1 MKYSNWHNTQYFHS
15 TFNHLNI
22 MHIKTI
28 LTTILMVSVFIVSYG
43 QQRVGINTTTPV
55 RPLEIYGNGEQY
67 LRVHSSTASN
77 NRVGIEFIRGDDDS
91 NARDWK
97 IENWDGNF
105 KILTGTDNFA
115 TLGDHVLHISED
127 GLVGIGTTSPVTR
140 LHVDG
145 GEDASNTLDGYL
157 MLGTKTGNNL
167 IMDQNEIMARL
178 NGAPST
184 LYIQTGGGNTW
195 FAGGDVFMGSGG
207 GKVSIGGAP
216 LSERFNI
223 NGSLY
228 QVQLR
233 NPLDGMNDWY
243 IGASNASWQTGDD
256 LLCFSPNTGQLNST
270 LRLKRVTE
278 NNGSEAPVMITS
290 PSTQTLFFDGNEIDS
305 NTPLYINHNSDEE
318 TYINPSGGKVG
329 VGTSNPDG
337 VLTVKTTEF
346 GLGVKRDFGTWWI
359 SPTSTGV
366 VNFWKNTD
374 LLAYFSYDNGGD
386 WIAVSDRNLKE
397 NIRGIGSVMEN
408 INKVRLTS
416 YSFIHDPAS
425 RKDIGVIAQELEPL
439 FPEAVSY
446 NNGQYGVS
454 YDQLTVIGI
463 KGIQEQQSRL
473 EDLNRKLDSMLY
485 DK

>member
-1 MKYSNWHNTQYFHS
+1 MKNILFYITHYFPS
-15 TFNHLNI
+15 SINHHA
-22 MHIKTI
+22 MHTKLIF
-28 LTTILMVSVFIVSYG
+28 TTMLMLSCISVFYG

-55 RPLEIYGNGEQY
+55 RPLEIYGNSQQY
-67 LRVHSSTASN
+67 LRVHSSTASG
-77 NRVGIEFIRGDDDS
+77 NRVGIEFIRGEDDS

-97 IENWDGNF
+97 IENWDGKF

-115 TLGDHVLHISED
+115 TLGDHVFHISED

-140 LHVDG
+140 LHVDS

-157 MLGTKTGNNL
+157 MLGSKSGNNL

-178 NGAPST
+178 NGVPST
-184 LYIQTGGGNTW
+184 LYLQTGGGNTW
-195 FAGGDVFMGSGG
+195 FSGGDVFMGSGG
-207 GKVSIGGAP
+207 GKVSIGGAT

-223 NGSLY
+223 NGSVY
-228 QVQLR
+228 QMQLR

-243 IGASNASWQTGDD
+243 IGASNATWTTGDD
-256 LLCFSPNTGQLNST
+256 LLCFSPNSGQSNST
-270 LRLKRVTE
+270 LRLKGVSE

-290 PSTQTLFFDGNEIDS
+290 PSTQTLYFDGNEIDS

-329 VGTSNPDG
+329 IGTTNPLG

-346 GLGVKRDFGTWWI
+346 GLGVKRDNGTWWF

-366 VNFWKNTD
+366 VNIWKNAQ
-374 LLAYFSYDNGGD
+374 LLAFFSYDNGGD
-386 WIAVSDRNLKE
+386 WVAVSDRNLKE
-397 NIRGIGSVMEN
+397 NIRPIASVMDK
-408 INKVRLTS
+408 INALRLCS

-425 RKDIGVIAQELEPL
+425 KKDIGVIAQELEPL

-446 NNGQYGVS
+446 VNDQYGVN
-454 YDQLTVIGI
+454 YDQLTVIAI
-463 KGIQEQQSRL
+463 KGIQEQQSKL
-473 EDLNRKLDSMLY
+473 EELNSRVDALLSNK
-485 DK
+485 